1 MTTRSTARARRP
13 RARPRERA
21 AAGPAAI
28 IAYVLDLV
36 LRSSGVLLLASCG
49 LCVSATAVP

>member
-1 MTTRSTARARRP
+1 MTTIDRAREAPARARGSARRP
-13 RARPRERA
+13 
-21 AAGPAAI
+21 
-28 IAYVLDLV
+28 VLLPSYV